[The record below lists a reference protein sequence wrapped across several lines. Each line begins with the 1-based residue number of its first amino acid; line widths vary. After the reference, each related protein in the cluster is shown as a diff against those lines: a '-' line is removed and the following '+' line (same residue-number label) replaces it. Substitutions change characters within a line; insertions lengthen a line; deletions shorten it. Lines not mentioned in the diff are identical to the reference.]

1 MFDAR
6 NFVKKGLLDAIGKMP
21 EYWVRLNA
29 KKYLDDMVL
38 LEEDLLEIE
47 AIYTSMN
54 VEATLNNQYY
64 PY

>member
-38 LEEDLLEIE
+38 LEEDLIEIE

-54 VEATLNNQYY
+54 VEATVNNQYY